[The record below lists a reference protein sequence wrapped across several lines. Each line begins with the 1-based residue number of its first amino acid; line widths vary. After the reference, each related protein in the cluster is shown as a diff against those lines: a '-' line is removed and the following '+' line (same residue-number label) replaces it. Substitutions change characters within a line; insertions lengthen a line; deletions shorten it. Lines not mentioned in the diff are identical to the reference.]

1 MSSESAASTG
11 SQANF
16 ARPEETLII
25 FDWDDTLCPSY
36 WVKQVRRPVHSSR
49 LHGAK
54 RESHRFWVCGPSES
68 HYHMA
73 LQ

>member
-36 WVKQVRRPVHSSR
+36 WVKQV
-49 LHGAK
+49 
-54 RESHRFWVCGPSES
+54 HRSTVIRGV
-68 HYHMA
+68 
-73 LQ
+73 